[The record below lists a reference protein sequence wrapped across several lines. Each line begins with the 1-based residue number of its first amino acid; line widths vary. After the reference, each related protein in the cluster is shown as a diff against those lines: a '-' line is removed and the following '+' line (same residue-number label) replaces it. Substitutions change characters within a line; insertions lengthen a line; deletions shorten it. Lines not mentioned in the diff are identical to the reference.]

1 MILSVLGAA
10 FPGDNCCK
18 ISPDMYFAGYSNAV
32 FCLEGDTPTTFK
44 MSNPTT
50 SWWCGKN
57 VAYKFCLDLA
67 CEKFVSGAGSLY
79 NYYVPEYVDLVVKVQ
94 LWPYDPFTLGGV
106 TMF

>member
-1 MILSVLGAA
+1 MW
-10 FPGDNCCK
+10 
-18 ISPDMYFAGYSNAV
+18 PDIYFSADSNALL
-32 FCLEGDTPTTFK
+32 CLEGDTPTTFKMSDYK

-67 CEKFVSGAGSLY
+67 CEKFLSGAGSLY
-79 NYYVPEYVDLVVKVQ
+79 NYYILEYEDLVVKVQ